1 MGLTGADALN
11 FIKEQQDL
19 ARETRQS
26 EREEAARQREEAE
39 RQREEAAREREEAAR
54 QREDAERQ
62 REEAERQRNH
72 DLELARLRG
81 AQGNEQ
87 GTRNETVKSPKLPQF
102 VDGTDSIDSYLERFE
117 RHARANAWPESRW
130 ATCLSALLT
139 GRALD
144 VYSRLPEEECANYEN
159 LKTALFHRY
168 NLNEEGYRKKF
179 REGNRGTE
187 RNGGFWHPVNPV
199 VR

>member
-87 GTRNETVKSPKLPQF
+87 GTRNETVKSPKLP
-102 VDGTDSIDSYLERFE
+102 VCRWYRF
-117 RHARANAWPESRW
+117 H
-130 ATCLSALLT
+130 
-139 GRALD
+139 
-144 VYSRLPEEECANYEN
+144 
-159 LKTALFHRY
+159 
-168 NLNEEGYRKKF
+168 
-179 REGNRGTE
+179 
-187 RNGGFWHPVNPV
+187 
-199 VR
+199 